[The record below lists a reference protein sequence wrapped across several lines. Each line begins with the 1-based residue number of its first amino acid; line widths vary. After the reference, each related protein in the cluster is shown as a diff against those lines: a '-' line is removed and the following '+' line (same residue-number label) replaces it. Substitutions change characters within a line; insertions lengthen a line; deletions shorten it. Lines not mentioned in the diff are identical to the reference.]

1 MTIFGIIW
9 ILIAI
14 RLFFIKDIKPMILFT
29 IIGMI
34 MQCTNVIE
42 FGKFACG
49 PQLITS
55 IIFIIKSIKYR
66 VNDFK
71 LNTFYKAYL
80 IFLVYIVINMIVV
93 NQNLNVNNFVSFMM
107 IAIYFLA
114 AIRMQVVCMTINKEN
129 FKKIIDVLT
138 IIILI
143 FGLYQLIIMIFN
155 LERNNII
162 GTLFYNDLSKKSV
175 IAYYTTEQVR
185 FYSTFMEPSYL
196 SGLLVGL
203 FYYYLNLDTK
213 TKKDYILIILL
224 FISIILTFS
233 TTAYLLIACVFVL
246 IFIRNIDRIKKSK
259 LLKNKKFY
267 LMSIP
272 ITIIVLYLVL
282 KSNVLDEV
290 IFNKMSTGSGVTR
303 NNWNKYAI
311 EQFKTSPIFGV
322 GFNSLR
328 ASSIMCDVL
337 AELGLL
343 GIIIYINPFIY
354 LAKNYFKSKNNNVY
368 NALTVMIIIMLG
380 SQIIA
385 CPDLNLCSF
394 WLVTYLY
401 SLSIF
406 DNKEGEKNNE

>member
-114 AIRMQVVCMTINKEN
+114 AIRMQVVCMTINKEI

-303 NNWNKYAI
+303 NNWNNYAI

-354 LAKNYFKSKNNNVY
+354 LAKNYFKSKNNNAY

-406 DNKEGEKNNE
+406 DNKEGEKNNG